1 MTTPPDADEGA
12 DRVDVWVI
20 PTDRPAPV
28 VRRLRRLLDHT
39 EPDRA
44 GAGQDRERSDRFTVV
59 HGAVRL
65 LTSDRLG
72 TLPAAPE
79 WRQGP
84 HGKPEPVA
92 DGSRLLLT
100 LWCRREACVKA
111 YGGRLVQGPRYA
123 ADRPGPAAAGR
134 RRPAGTRT
142 VLGPGRTRA
151 RRVPR
156 RRRGGRRTPVPAPVE
171 AMDRPRRPPRTFR
184 PSLHGPLNRERNTR
198 T

>member
-1 MTTPPDADEGA
+1 MTTPPDAADGA

-79 WRQGP
+79 WRHGP

-92 DGSRLLLT
+92 DGSRLLLA

-111 YGGRLVQGPRYA
+111 YGGRLVQGLGMPLTG
-123 ADRPGPAAAGR
+123 PGPL
-134 RRPAGTRT
+134 RPADAGP
-142 VLGPGRTRA
+142 LGQGPCWVRD
-151 RRVPR
+151 V
-156 RRRGGRRTPVPAPVE
+156 PVPEEFRAAVAVDGARPFLLRSRRWTAP
-171 AMDRPRRPPRTFR
+171 ADHPAPSAR
-184 PSLHGPLNRERNTR
+184 PSTAL
-198 T
+198 